1 MKGMQRIKR
10 HKNFINVVKYV
21 LKPGSHHS
29 EAPIV
34 IGGNMTGDCV
44 KELIAEFN
52 TASMLRTDIAKPAWH
67 NSLRLPKNDEI
78 TNEQW
83 KLIADDYMKQLGFS
97 DTNLR
102 CYVLHDDP
110 VGQHIHIIANRID
123 SVSGKINLG
132 RHESLISGRII
143 SELEIKYGLT
153 ITKAA
158 DPKKPASS
166 VKGKKLSRNETMYEK
181 RTREVCNK
189 KKLQNILDKSLIG
202 KPDLN
207 TFIKRLEDNQ
217 VACKANVGLS
227 GKMNGFSFE
236 YDGIAFKASQI
247 GKKYSWS
254 NLQKH
259 LNCDSKHSEAVRTAT
274 NGSLPLLPA
283 SAAPELTMAPVKIS
297 PAKQQGESLT
307 ISKKIASLTPT
318 IAVNPVTTASTTL
331 PFAHIPNLTLKTIV
345 KDNKRQQILNAVFD
359 LQNTQKIKKVRPRH
373 FMLWIPFVN
382 LLKLLNFY
390 LLYAFKKFRRI
401 IKIRSLNLSLST
413 KSSVSV
419 KQSRQ

>member
-44 KELIAEFN
+44 KELISEFD
-52 TASMLRTDIAKPAWH
+52 TVSMLRTDIEKPAWH
-67 NSLRLPKNDEI
+67 NSLRLPKNDEL
-78 TNEQW
+78 TNDQW
-83 KLIADDYMKQLGFS
+83 IKIADDYMTQLGFS
-97 DTNLR
+97 DTHLR

-132 RHESLISGRII
+132 RHESLVSGRII
-143 SELEIKYGLT
+143 QRLEIKYGLT

-181 RTREVCNK
+181 RTGEVCNK
-189 KKLQNILDKSLIG
+189 KELQNIIDKSLTG
-202 KPDLN
+202 KPELN

-217 VACKANVGLS
+217 VACKANRASS

-236 YDGIAFKASQI
+236 YQSVAFKASQL

-254 NLQKH
+254 NLQKL
-259 LNCDSKHSEAVRTAT
+259 LNYEPERAEALRTDI
-274 NGSLPLLPA
+274 SP
-283 SAAPELTMAPVKIS
+283 IS

-307 ISKKIASLTPT
+307 IAEKIASLTSAIALTPIAKASLALPVAPT
-318 IAVNPVTTASTTL
+318 PAS
-331 PFAHIPNLTLKTIV
+331 KTVV
-345 KDNKRQQILNAVFD
+345 KEDKRQQILNAVFD
-359 LQNTQKIKKVRPRH
+359 LQNSKKIRQVRPRR
-373 FMLWIPFVN
+373 FMVWIKSIN
-382 LLKLLNFY
+382 ALKLLGFC
-390 LLYAFKKFRRI
+390 LLYAFRKFKRVMNI
-401 IKIRSLNLSLST
+401 QALPPFLQT
-413 KSSVSV
+413 
-419 KQSRQ
+419 QSQASFNQLK

>member
-44 KELIAEFN
+44 KELISEFD

-67 NSLRLPKNDEI
+67 NSLRLPKNDEL
-78 TNEQW
+78 TNDQW
-83 KLIADDYMKQLGFS
+83 IKIADDYMTQLGFS
-97 DTNLR
+97 DTHLR

-132 RHESLISGRII
+132 RHESLVSGRII
-143 SELEIKYGLT
+143 QELEIKYGLT

-158 DPKKPASS
+158 DPKKTASS

-217 VACKANVGLS
+217 VACKANRASS

-236 YDGIAFKASQI
+236 YQSVAFKASQL

-254 NLQKH
+254 NLQKL
-259 LNCDSKHSEAVRTAT
+259 LNYEPERAEALRTDI
-274 NGSLPLLPA
+274 SP
-283 SAAPELTMAPVKIS
+283 IS

-307 ISKKIASLTPT
+307 IAEKIASLTSAIALTPIAKASLALPVAPT
-318 IAVNPVTTASTTL
+318 PAS
-331 PFAHIPNLTLKTIV
+331 KTVVVV
-345 KDNKRQQILNAVFD
+345 KEDKRQQILNAVFD
-359 LQNTQKIKKVRPRH
+359 LQNGKKIRQVRAHRV
-373 FMLWIPFVN
+373 MSWISYIN
-382 LLKLLNFY
+382 ALKLLGFC
-390 LLYAFKKFRRI
+390 LLYAFRKFKRVMNI
-401 IKIRSLNLSLST
+401 QALPPFLQT
-413 KSSVSV
+413 
-419 KQSRQ
+419 QSQASINQLK

>member
-10 HKNFINVVKYV
+10 HKSFINVVKYV
-21 LKPGSHHS
+21 LKPGSHHKS
-29 EAPIV
+29 DPTI
-34 IGGNMTGDCV
+34 IGGNMTGAYS
-44 KELIAEFN
+44 KELIAEFD
-52 TASMLRTDIAKPAWH
+52 TASELRTDIAKPGWH

-97 DTNLR
+97 DTHLR
-102 CYVLHDDP
+102 CYVLHDDAA
-110 VGQHIHIIANRID
+110 GQHIHIIANRID
-123 SVSGKINLG
+123 SLSGKVHLG
-132 RHESLISGRII
+132 RHESLVSGRII
-143 SELEIKYGLT
+143 QGLEIKYGLT

-181 RTREVCNK
+181 RTGEVCNK
-189 KKLQNILDKSLIG
+189 KKLQNILDKSLIR

-254 NLQKH
+254 NLQKL

-274 NGSLPLLPA
+274 NGSLSMLPA
-283 SAAPELTMAPVKIS
+283 SAAPELTMAPIS
-297 PAKQQGESLT
+297 MLPVERRGESLT
-307 ISKKIASLTPT
+307 ISEKIASLASAIALTPP
-318 IAVNPVTTASTTL
+318 AKAYLALPVAPPLASTS
-331 PFAHIPNLTLKTIV
+331 KTVV
-345 KDNKRQQILNAVFD
+345 KEDKRQQILNAVFD
-359 LQNTQKIKKVRPRH
+359 LQSAQKFRQVRPRR
-373 FMLWIPFVN
+373 FMLWIPAIN
-382 LLKLLNFY
+382 LLKLLGFC
-390 LLYAFKKFRRI
+390 LLYAFRKFKRLL
-401 IKIRSLNLSLST
+401 KVHALTPFLQT
-413 KSSVSV
+413 
-419 KQSRQ
+419 QSQASINQLK

>member
-10 HKNFINVVKYV
+10 HKSFVNVVKYV
-21 LKPGSHHS
+21 LKPGSHHKS
-29 EAPIV
+29 DPRV
-34 IGGNMTGDCV
+34 LGGNMTGDCSQD
-44 KELIAEFN
+44 LIVEFN
-52 TASMLRTDIAKPAWH
+52 TASKLRNDIAKPAWH

-78 TNEQW
+78 TNDQW
-83 KLIADDYMKQLGFS
+83 IKIADDYMTQLGFS
-97 DTNLR
+97 DTHLR

-132 RHESLISGRII
+132 RHESLVSGRII
-143 SELEIKYGLT
+143 QELEIKYGLT

-158 DPKKPASS
+158 DPKKPVSS

-217 VACKANVGLS
+217 VACKANRASS

-236 YDGIAFKASQI
+236 YQSVAFKASQL

-254 NLQKH
+254 NLQKL
-259 LNCDSKHSEAVRTAT
+259 LNYEPERAEALRTIPPPLQE
-274 NGSLPLLPA
+274 SVVQELP
-283 SAAPELTMAPVKIS
+283 MAPVKIS

-307 ISKKIASLTPT
+307 IAEKIASLTSAIALTPIAKACLALPVAPT
-318 IAVNPVTTASTTL
+318 PAS
-331 PFAHIPNLTLKTIV
+331 KTVIV
-345 KDNKRQQILNAVFD
+345 VKENKRQQILNAVFD
-359 LQNTQKIKKVRPRH
+359 LQNGKKIRQVRAHRV
-373 FMLWIPFVN
+373 MSWIPYIN
-382 LLKLLNFY
+382 ALKLLGFC
-390 LLYAFKKFRRI
+390 LLYAFRKFKRVMNI
-401 IKIRSLNLSLST
+401 QALPPFLQT
-413 KSSVSV
+413 
-419 KQSRQ
+419 QSQASINQLK

>member
-44 KELIAEFN
+44 KELISEFD

-67 NSLRLPKNDEI
+67 NSLRLPKNDEL
-78 TNEQW
+78 TNDQW
-83 KLIADDYMKQLGFS
+83 IKIADDYMTQLGFS
-97 DTNLR
+97 DTHLR

-132 RHESLISGRII
+132 RHESLVSGRII
-143 SELEIKYGLT
+143 QELEIKYGLT

-158 DPKKPASS
+158 DPKKTASS

-181 RTREVCNK
+181 RTRKVCNK

-217 VACKANVGLS
+217 VACKANRASS

-236 YDGIAFKASQI
+236 YQSVAFKASQL

-254 NLQKH
+254 NLQKL
-259 LNCDSKHSEAVRTAT
+259 LNYEPERAEALRTDI
-274 NGSLPLLPA
+274 SP
-283 SAAPELTMAPVKIS
+283 IS

-307 ISKKIASLTPT
+307 IAEKIASLTSAIALTPIAKASLALPVAPT
-318 IAVNPVTTASTTL
+318 PAS
-331 PFAHIPNLTLKTIV
+331 KTVVVV
-345 KDNKRQQILNAVFD
+345 KEDKRQQILNAVFD
-359 LQNTQKIKKVRPRH
+359 LQNGKKIRQVRAHRV
-373 FMLWIPFVN
+373 MSWIPYIN
-382 LLKLLNFY
+382 ALKLLGFC
-390 LLYAFKKFRRI
+390 LLYAFRKFKRVMNI
-401 IKIRSLNLSLST
+401 QALPPFLQT
-413 KSSVSV
+413 
-419 KQSRQ
+419 QSQASINQLK